1 MTTRLYTFTAVAFLA
16 GLYFLRHALQFPS
29 SHEVSTLVGPRT
41 WPLGVLV
48 LMLALV
54 VAMAGLLRARGP
66 GQFTGET
73 DEELA
78 DLPQDAPDEAVVRDK
93 VTGQRWRHL
102 VILGLT
108 LGYTLVMSLT
118 GYLIATGLFAFG
130 ATMVLGE
137 RRPLRIVL
145 NTAVAVLIVSEVF
158 DRLLNIPLP

>member
-16 GLYFLRHALQFPS
+16 GLYFLWHALQFPG

-48 LMLALV
+48 LMLALIA
-54 VAMAGLLRARGP
+54 AMAVMLWVGGP
-66 GQFTGET
+66 EQFTGEPE
-73 DEELA
+73 DKIA
-78 DLPQDAPDEAVVRDK
+78 DPSQETPDAAVVRDK

-118 GYLIATGLFAFG
+118 GYLIATALFAAG
-130 ATMVLGE
+130 ATVVLGE
-137 RRPLRIVL
+137 RRPLRILL
-145 NTAVAVLIVSEVF
+145 NTAIAALIVSVVF
-158 DRLLNIPLP
+158 DRLLHIPLP

>member
-16 GLYFLRHALQFPS
+16 GLYFLRHALQFPG

-54 VAMAGLLRARGP
+54 VAMAGLLWARGP

-78 DLPQDAPDEAVVRDK
+78 DLPQDAPDETVVRDK

-118 GYLIATGLFAFG
+118 GYLIATGLFAFS
-130 ATMVLGE
+130 ATVVLGE

-145 NTAVAVLIVSEVF
+145 NTAVAVLIVSVVF